1 LHSCSGMT
9 VDRSAGSRSQG
20 AIQETA
26 QALAARGDLVGAVR
40 LLDRYLAEFDGDW
53 GMWLYFAGLCARL
66 GKRDEAVAAYRAC
79 ARQLEGDG
87 HFARAKDALLSAMR
101 LVPRDEALRRELD
114 RVGRSS
120 RRPQPQR
127 ERLAPPVVDPQE
139 TCLLMPAVE
148 APQPA
153 RRERRLPDPAVH
165 LTSVIPGRAKQRR
178 PAASPEVTDP
188 YCPIF
193 EILDAERAA
202 AASRPS
208 TARGLGAKASRTV
221 NGRRA

>member
-1 LHSCSGMT
+1 MT

-26 QALAARGDLVGAVR
+26 QALVARGEIVEAVR

-101 LVPRDEALRRELD
+101 LMPRDEALRREID

-127 ERLAPPVVDPQE
+127 ERLAPPVMDPQE

-148 APQPA
+148 APPPA
-153 RRERRLPDPAVH
+153 RREKRLPDPAVH
-165 LTSVIPGRAKQRR
+165 ITSVIPGRVKAKR
-178 PAASPEVTDP
+178 PPPSPEVTDP

-202 AASRPS
+202 SVPSRPS
-208 TARGLGAKASRTV
+208 SGGRGLGTKGLRTV

>member
-1 LHSCSGMT
+1 MT

-26 QALAARGDLVGAVR
+26 QALVARGEIVEAVR

-101 LVPRDEALRRELD
+101 LMPRDEALRREID

-127 ERLAPPVVDPQE
+127 ERLAPPVMDPQE

-153 RRERRLPDPAVH
+153 RLEKRLPDPAVH
-165 LTSVIPGRAKQRR
+165 LTSVIPGRVKPKR
-178 PAASPEVTDP
+178 PPPSPEVTDP

-193 EILDAERAA
+193 EILDAARAA
-202 AASRPS
+202 SAPSRPPS
-208 TARGLGAKASRTV
+208 GGRGLGTKGLRTV

>member
-1 LHSCSGMT
+1 MT
-9 VDRSAGSRSQG
+9 VDRSAGPRSQG

-26 QALAARGDLVGAVR
+26 QALVARGETVEAVR
-40 LLDRYLAEFDGDW
+40 LLDRFLAEFDGDW

-101 LVPRDEALRRELD
+101 LVPRDEALRREID

-148 APQPA
+148 APAPA
-153 RRERRLPDPAVH
+153 RLPDPRVH
-165 LTSVIPGRAKQRR
+165 LTSVIPGRAKSKR
-178 PAASPEVTDP
+178 PPPSPEVTDP

-202 AASRPS
+202 PPPGPRGGMAARP
-208 TARGLGAKASRTV
+208 TV